1 MKAKF
6 LWKRTP
12 KSFKADSQSELQR
25 IWSLAQF
32 LIQRKY
38 NQAFEFVNQL
48 KKVNYTWSDPEI
60 EVLFERLIEISKEK
74 LFDLLN
80 FAYSTINVQ
89 ELATILSISNEEA
102 IGVAIGR
109 NWTLDE
115 SKLFLLPKKKRKNP
129 FFLLFL
135 FFFKLNFYSQ
145 IIYPTEKIEIAEIP
159 NQLQMQQL
167 TNLVSFLET

>member
-25 IWSLAQF
+25 IWLLAQF

-38 NQAFEFVNQL
+38 NQAFEFANQL
-48 KKVNYTWSDPEI
+48 KKANYKWSEPEI
-60 EVLFERLIEISKEK
+60 EILFERLIEISKEK
-74 LFDLLN
+74 LFELLN

-89 ELATILSISNEEA
+89 ELATMLNLSAEEA
-102 IGVAIGR
+102 IGIATSR

-115 SKLFLLPKKKRKNP
+115 SKLFLLPKKKRKNH
-129 FFLLFL
+129 LYFL
-135 FFFKLNFYSQ
+135 F
-145 IIYPTEKIEIAEIP
+145 
-159 NQLQMQQL
+159 
-167 TNLVSFLET
+167 